1 MIYVH
6 VPFCRS
12 FCTYCGFY
20 SEKTSD
26 CTESGFIRAL
36 CSETGRRKDEICVS
50 GGPDTLY
57 IGGGTPSVLPLSALE
72 AVVEAIGMAGGRWQ
86 DEFTVEVNP
95 EDIVEK
101 GPEYARGLLQLGVSR
116 VSMGVQSLD
125 GRVLRWMNRR
135 HDAASARKAYGI
147 LREAGFRNI
156 SVDLISGISFLD
168 DDTWLSTIDEVLSG
182 MGTGTAPEHI
192 SAYQLSVE
200 PDSALAGMV
209 ESGHYSEAP
218 DDRCERQYY
227 ILCRRLAEAGYHH
240 YEISNFALPGRE
252 AVHNSAYW
260 HHLPYVGLGPAAHSL
275 SVSPAGTGNGVIY
288 RRSWN
293 SPSLADYLA
302 ASAAGDFPSVM
313 GGETLTAEQV
323 MLERLMLSLRTDIGI
338 GEQAVRNFCRPD
350 AVDAAL
356 ASGALVRCPGPA
368 AFNLRIPEDRFFISD
383 NIIGEL
389 V

>member
-26 CTESGFIRAL
+26 CTESGFIQAL

-72 AVVEAIGMAGGRWQ
+72 TVVESLDKAGGRWQ

-95 EDIVEK
+95 DDIVEK
-101 GPEYARGLLQLGVSR
+101 GPEYAVGLLRLGVNR

-125 GRVLRWMNRR
+125 DRILRWMNRR
-135 HDAASARKAYGI
+135 HDAASARKAYAV

-156 SVDLISGISFLD
+156 SVDLISGISFMD
-168 DDTWLSTIDEVLSG
+168 DDAWLATIDGVLSG

-200 PDSALAGMV
+200 PDSALSAMV
-209 ESGHYSEAP
+209 DSGRYSEAAE
-218 DDRCERQYY
+218 DKCERQYR

-293 SPSLADYLA
+293 SPSLADYL
-302 ASAAGDFPSVM
+302 SAYSSGDFSSVR
-313 GGETLTAEQV
+313 GGETLSPEQV
-323 MLERLMLSLRTDIGI
+323 MIEKVMLSLRTDSGM
-338 GEQAVRNFCRPD
+338 EEPLLRECCRPGTP
-350 AVDAAL
+350 DAAL

-368 AFNLRIPEDRFFISD
+368 SPRLRIPEDRFFVSD
-383 NIIGEL
+383 NIIAEL

>member
-1 MIYVH
+1 M
-6 VPFCRS
+6 
-12 FCTYCGFY
+12 
-20 SEKTSD
+20 
-26 CTESGFIRAL
+26 
-36 CSETGRRKDEICVS
+36 
-50 GGPDTLY
+50 
-57 IGGGTPSVLPLSALE
+57 LPLSALE

-125 GRVLRWMNRR
+125 DRVLRWMNRR

-260 HHLPYVGLGPAAHSL
+260 RHVPYAGLGPGAHSL
-275 SVSPAGTGNGVIY
+275 RIEGAASPEGVSGERKRYI
-288 RRSWN
+288 RSWN
-293 SPSLADYLA
+293 IPDVRKYISSCLSGGCGAYPEE
-302 ASAAGDFPSVM
+302 SAGAGIVQT
-313 GGETLTAEQV
+313 ETLTPEQV
-323 MLERLMLSLRTDIGI
+323 AIERIMLGLRTDRGVESSCLESYAD
-338 GEQAVRNFCRPD
+338 GSG
-350 AVDAAL
+350 L
-356 ASGALVRCPGPA
+356 AKMIDKGFLVPA
-368 AFNLRIPEDRFFISD
+368 SDPSFLRIPEKHFFISD
-383 NIIGEL
+383 SIIADII
-389 V
+389 